1 MKKTTILILLI
12 IVFLPFTNNAISLN
26 VLKFHPELYIPIPT
40 KQNMSIYYDSSQT
53 KVIQYNPPYYT
64 IETTSY
70 YVAYQYNTIAEVT
83 TYYNYDG
90 KNSIEN
96 LIRESAI
103 EVINEE
109 TSIDD
114 KYFEVTAR
122 KKLAEKLFNNSGITR
137 VGGTTTYWT
146 LIGDYLNQEQN
157 DNIPT
162 EVKIGSPSLSVAN
175 FAGYRTKRVGTLI
188 PIIER

>member
-146 LIGDYLNQEQN
+146 LNGDYLNQEQN

-175 FAGYRTKRVGTLI
+175 FAFKQVYDKFYILEYRK
-188 PIIER
+188 

>member
-146 LIGDYLNQEQN
+146 LNGDYLNQEQN

-175 FAGYRTKRVGTLI
+175 FALKQVYDKFFTLDI
-188 PIIER
+188 K

>member
-1 MKKTTILILLI
+1 MQMKKTTILILLI

-122 KKLAEKLFNNSGITR
+122 KKLAKKLFNNSGITR

-146 LIGDYLNQEQN
+146 LNGDYLNQEQN

-175 FAGYRTKRVGTLI
+175 FAFKQVYDKFFTLDI
-188 PIIER
+188 K

>member
-122 KKLAEKLFNNSGITR
+122 KS
-137 VGGTTTYWT
+137 
-146 LIGDYLNQEQN
+146 
-157 DNIPT
+157 
-162 EVKIGSPSLSVAN
+162 
-175 FAGYRTKRVGTLI
+175 
-188 PIIER
+188 